1 MEKWKKATV
10 ILSAVCL
17 ILLAGV
23 IYLVMD
29 NSSRAGAAG
38 AIKTVDVN
46 EIKFNALV
54 VTYVQIDDKGGQKL
68 QARMDYEYFQ
78 SDGTPLKNASSE
90 MVLLPQDITTLT
102 TFINS
107 KMGVIRAQEV
117 ASPGKLYTAP
127 ITVAPILER

>member
-1 MEKWKKATV
+1 MKNRTLV
-10 ILSAVCL
+10 ILAAVL
-17 ILLAGV
+17 TLSLLGNIVFWGWYASNPVKAGTT
-23 IYLVMD
+23 
-29 NSSRAGAAG
+29 
-38 AIKTVDVN
+38 IKTVDVN
-46 EIKFNALV
+46 DIKFNALV